1 MFKSINSYY
10 YYLILDAILYANL
23 IILFIYF
30 TIWITGLKYWIFY
43 VINLISRI
51 WLDVIFIGMVLLIIG
66 GTGFIFKELLN
77 LIEQKIFL
85 LQEDRRLLLQQNMDL
100 NNENKQIQQFLKKI
114 LTNKDEEDLKN
125 IINNKLKK

>member
-85 LQEDRRLLLQQNMDL
+85 LQEDRRVLIQQNMDL

-114 LTNKDEEDLKN
+114 LTNKDEDDLIN
-125 IINNKLKK
+125 IINNKIKK